1 MQCDKHQKHDKEQ
14 EKSTQPTKST
24 QYSSTLHTIQQQQ
37 TNTQPI
43 QETTASH
50 HHHHHHHHY
59 PKTSKQNTNLDP
71 LHRTHHNPTTPQ
83 QTTHPPY
90 QTTTSIEKKCTTNSF
105 NSQPNNGYYTIST
118 FLETLPMSQR
128 RWIGPTDTP
137 SDHRRAY
144 KRIFHYVVH
153 FHSHRLQEYEKL
165 QIKCAYA
172 NNPDPAQL
180 EATVHTWTRC

>member
-1 MQCDKHQKHDKEQ
+1 MWEETPEVPRTSIDLTTPPDQYANPTHVNTHEQ
-14 EKSTQPTKST
+14 TEP
-24 QYSSTLHTIQQQQ
+24 
-37 TNTQPI
+37 TNTNDNDDNDDDDDDDDAYERTEPTNTLDDSI
-43 QETTASH
+43 PT
-50 HHHHHHHHY
+50 
-59 PKTSKQNTNLDP
+59 QNGGLGYRHPQHATLDA
-71 LHRTHHNPTTPQ
+71 
-83 QTTHPPY
+83 
-90 QTTTSIEKKCTTNSF
+90 EDK
-105 NSQPNNGYYTIST
+105 T